1 MSFDHAEE
9 LFVMALPR
17 AGFRSLDVLRP
28 CRVWM
33 LIRFPSGTY
42 SFRHLPPLI
51 GACTDDIWQV
61 GWPQQ
66 YCARDIALNSD
77 KSAYHKQIFVYT
89 DCESGIP
96 NKTGQNPIFDSPGV
110 PLDRGLLAEYFA
122 QWKKVPQGQQA
133 SGVSVSAWKDPST
146 VR

>member
-1 MSFDHAEE
+1 MI
-9 LFVMALPR
+9 ALPR
-17 AGFRSLDVLRP
+17 AGLCKINVLRLFDM
-28 CRVWM
+28 CR
-33 LIRFPSGTY
+33 LTQLLSGTY
-42 SFRHLPPLI
+42 TFRHLPPVI
-51 GACTDDIWQV
+51 GSCTDDIWQV

-77 KSAYHKQIFVYT
+77 KSAYNKQIFVFT

-110 PLDRGLLAEYFA
+110 PLDRGLLAQYFA
-122 QWKKVPQGQQA
+122 QWKTVPQGQQA

-146 VR
+146 VS